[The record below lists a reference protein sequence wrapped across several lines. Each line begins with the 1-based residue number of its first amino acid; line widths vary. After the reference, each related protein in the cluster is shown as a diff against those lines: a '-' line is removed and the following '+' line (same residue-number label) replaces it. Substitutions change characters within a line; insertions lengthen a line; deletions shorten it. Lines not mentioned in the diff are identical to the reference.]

1 MCTPIGNPFRFYRGK
16 WGYLQ
21 GLKEGVFTRNLTA

>member
-21 GLKEGVFTRNLTA
+21 GAKRGYLHEI